1 MSYVN
6 EMQQKYLNL
15 CLQECS
21 SGYQGPNCS
30 YTCRYPSYS
39 DDCQSFCDCL
49 EQQCDHITGCRS
61 NVQGYWIKV

>member
-1 MSYVN
+1 MFINSKYNIIEKITKKIEITFNYMSYVN

-30 YTCRYPSYS
+30 
-39 DDCQSFCDCL
+39 
-49 EQQCDHITGCRS
+49 
-61 NVQGYWIKV
+61 